1 MTVPGIYLRHGETY
15 VAMRETPYGAED
27 VLQQLIEEHPEML
40 GGDDAAYGSLVLV
53 RREAGVSER
62 EDAGARWSLDHL
74 YLDARGIPTLV
85 EVKRS
90 SDTRGRRE
98 VVAQM
103 LDYAA
108 NARVSFS
115 TERMA
120 EWLDEAARRRGST
133 VAETLIDAFGVDD
146 IEGFWQTVDTNLKAE
161 RFRLVF
167 VSDRIGDEL
176 RRIIEFLNR
185 QMTATEVLAIE
196 VKQYTDAD
204 GTHQTI
210 VPRVI
215 GDTAEARAVKH
226 TSPGGERLDRET
238 LVRSIR
244 EQSALAADAAEALL
258 DWADR
263 EPRLDIRYTRTRG
276 FIETAGRPLLK
287 LFPVRHPK
295 IELQLHTL
303 ADHGESWDAERSER
317 LVREFADIGVNLD
330 PDERRWPKAPLEP
343 LADDARRERFL
354 GLMKRVLDSLTAGP

>member
-1 MTVPGIYLRHGETY
+1 MTVPGIYLRDGDTY
-15 VAMRETPYGAED
+15 VRMRETPYEAED

-108 NARVSFS
+108 NAKVSFS

-120 EWLDEAARRRGST
+120 EWLDEAARRRGKT
-133 VAETLIDAFGVDD
+133 VAETLIDAFGEDD

-167 VSDRIGDEL
+167 VSDRIGVEL
-176 RRIIEFLNR
+176 QRIIEFLNR

-226 TSPGGERLDRET
+226 TSGGQRLDRET
-238 LVRSIR
+238 LLGSIR
-244 EQSALAADAAEALL
+244 EQSAPAADAAEALL

-287 LFPVRHPK
+287 FFPVRPPK

-303 ADHGESWDAERSER
+303 ADLGESWDAERSER
-317 LVREFADIGVNLD
+317 LVRDFADIGVNLD
-330 PDERRWPKAPLEP
+330 PDERRWPQTPLEL

-354 GLMKRVLDSLTAGP
+354 ALMKRVLDSLTPGP